1 MASLNPDGSWPAG
14 AEVALRVRLEI
25 EGAWTEWLT
34 LGRYGRGEGL
44 PRSESCPPSRGAE
57 VKVDVIASARLAT
70 RAEVRLGLRRSPRG
84 EAPCLRRFVLDLW
97 QRQAAPPE
105 PRRVRHPAWG
115 RTLDV
120 PRRSQGMA
128 DPKIA
133 SRACSPTSLGMV
145 LAFHGR
151 RCTTEEVAAG
161 VEDHAADI
169 LGNWAFNVFYAGERG
184 CAATARHLFGW
195 SAVEDEIAAG
205 RPVVLS
211 HRYPVGGLENG
222 AISGTVGHLIVV
234 VGFTVEGDVVVNDP
248 AGNPSKGRAVRRVYR
263 RDQLWRS
270 WQEHAEG
277 VVYLVRP
284 RGR

>member
-1 MASLNPDGSWPAG
+1 M
-14 AEVALRVRLEI
+14 
-25 EGAWTEWLT
+25 
-34 LGRYGRGEGL
+34 
-44 PRSESCPPSRGAE
+44 
-57 VKVDVIASARLAT
+57 IASARLAT